1 MSSTLASTRSFS
13 PALAEARRAPLV
25 TRAWGAYALLAV
37 ALAPVLLPAGPGQ
50 SALVDVLNVVALI
63 AFAFVALAHR
73 VPVRLPFVLAILVI
87 SAGSL
92 VATVNA
98 AAPGK
103 ALLTMAQD
111 LYLYL
116 WFVMLI
122 EVLRRRSDLK
132 GTRLAWVVVANV
144 LSVICV
150 LQAIQDPLAHFPR
163 NLLAPEGNRMYG
175 TLYNPNMCAD
185 YLVLSVFVILSLWRQ
200 APRLLLVPSLGLVL
214 FAFLTTKS
222 NGGLVSLAAGLAVW
236 AILRVRDRGRAPL
249 VRYAGIAVAAGG
261 IALMAWW
268 GLGVS
273 GMSGGMGELG
283 KESFLARMSKSGADR
298 GAIWQR
304 LEESYRRTPL
314 GIGPG
319 NSTAQPVDVAHQQR
333 RGSFYSKEPHSD
345 YVGYAIERGPVAL
358 VALLWLTVAVVL
370 FVLRGRGR
378 LDARLGDPVLGG
390 LVTAAVVGGLVA
402 SSVHS
407 LVIEK
412 LHFRHFWAFFALAV
426 ALASTNAAEDA
437 ASARPAAARR
447 AS

>member
-1 MSSTLASTRSFS
+1 MSSTLASARPFS
-13 PALAEARRAPLV
+13 RALVADRRDPLV

-37 ALAPVLLPAGPGQ
+37 ALAPVLRPAGPGQ
-50 SALVDVLNVVALI
+50 TALVDALNIVALI
-63 AFAFVALAHR
+63 AFVFVALAYR
-73 VPVRLPFVLAILVI
+73 VPVRLPFALPILVI

-92 VATVNA
+92 LATANA

-103 ALLTMAQD
+103 ALLAMAQD
-111 LYLYL
+111 FYLYL
-116 WFVMLI
+116 WLVMLI
-122 EVLRRRSDLK
+122 EILRRRTDLK
-132 GTRLAWVVVANV
+132 GTRLAWVVVANMV
-144 LSVICV
+144 SVICV

-163 NLLAPEGNRMYG
+163 NLLAPEGNRMFG

-222 NGGLVSLAAGLAVW
+222 NGGLVSMAAGLAVW
-236 AILRVRDRGRAPL
+236 AILRLRERGRVPL
-249 VRYAGIAVAAGG
+249 VRYAGILVAAGG

-268 GLGVS
+268 TLAGSGRGGGVS
-273 GMSGGMGELG
+273 ELG

-304 LEESYRRTPL
+304 LEESYRRSPL

-319 NSTAQPVDVAHQQR
+319 NSTVQPVDIGHQQS
-333 RGSFYSKEPHSD
+333 RGSFVSKEPHSD

-358 VALLWLTVAVVL
+358 VALLWLTVAALL

-378 LDARLGDPVLGG
+378 IDARLGDPVLGG
-390 LVTAAVVGGLVA
+390 LVTAALVGGLVA

-407 LVIEK
+407 MVIEK

-426 ALASTNAAEDA
+426 ALSSTSSTEDTERVRAAG
-437 ASARPAAARR
+437 SVP
-447 AS
+447 